1 MSKNEIRISESERK
15 SWPAGYVLA
24 LIFACFEAGLS
35 QDESSKRVK
44 AACHAN
50 VTVNQFREA
59 LGLDPD
65 SDVSS
70 HCRP

>member
-1 MSKNEIRISESERK
+1 VSNNEIRIGPSERK

-24 LIFACFEAGLS
+24 LIGACFEAGLS

-59 LGLDPD
+59 LGLAPD
-65 SDVSS
+65 FDVSS
-70 HCRP
+70 NCRP